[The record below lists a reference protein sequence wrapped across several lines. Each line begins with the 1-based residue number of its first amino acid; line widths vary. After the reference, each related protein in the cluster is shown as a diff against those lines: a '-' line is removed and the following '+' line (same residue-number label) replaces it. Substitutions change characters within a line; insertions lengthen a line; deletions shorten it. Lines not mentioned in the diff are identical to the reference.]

1 MIYWCSPRFTKNTA
15 SFTPPP
21 PTTHFGPDI
30 KNTITIFHHLWQ
42 GFESADKPWLR
53 YYFHSDKQSNIFYS
67 SGFHLIAV
75 SRHAAFHSSGSRKS
89 LQTFKQAFS
98 VIKSLISTPAFNPS
112 ANTLYISNSLFDPLF
127 NVKVKSWCYFLIN
140 LLFFLSWTSL
150 FTMQSVNIAI
160 DTTKKEKKEEEEEAP
175 LIYVT
180 LRNYGWC
187 GIL

>member
-1 MIYWCSPRFTKNTA
+1 MNSSPGGLHAAVGCCFNKLAVHMNFNDLVVQPQIYQEHCVVH
-15 SFTPPP
+15 
-21 PTTHFGPDI
+21 TTHFAPDI

-75 SRHAAFHSSGSRKS
+75 SRHAAFHSGGSRKS

-112 ANTLYISNSLFDPLF
+112 PNTLYISNSWFDPLL

-140 LLFFLSWTSL
+140 
-150 FTMQSVNIAI
+150 
-160 DTTKKEKKEEEEEAP
+160 
-175 LIYVT
+175 
-180 LRNYGWC
+180 
-187 GIL
+187 